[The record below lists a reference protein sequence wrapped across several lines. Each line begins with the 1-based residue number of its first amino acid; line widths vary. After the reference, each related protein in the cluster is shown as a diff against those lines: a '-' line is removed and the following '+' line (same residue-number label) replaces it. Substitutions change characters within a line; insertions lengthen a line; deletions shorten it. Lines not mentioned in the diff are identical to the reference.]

1 MAAKHVSITL
11 TDRKYAAT
19 VDGGPS
25 FFVGRKV
32 SYEGNWGLM
41 NIVTLPDD
49 VYSPDSYRTKYGF
62 WADFLHPI
70 VQCES
75 GGAFQ
80 CLNTYD
86 RARFTFGF
94 LQYAAHVPDG
104 DFVRFFRT
112 LLVTMPAADYFP
124 ELVVHDNVIC
134 KESQTGFTPLET
146 PESTQPLQDFLNPS
160 LNEVEEA
167 EVIQSAKFVHWSLNE
182 AEHRELQVQCGVDH
196 MKKAMQQYAKTYSL
210 DGSLDKI
217 CLVIADIHHQGRGKK
232 IEVFDALDTGGD
244 TDKAYTNLLEIG
256 KVFYPDRIETL
267 RSTIDAMVNDGT
279 LGQRKYDATISD
291 FVPLIAS
298 PDAGQHNN
306 NDSRRLR
313 RSTRTRAGT
322 LTKRSESKR

>member
-1 MAAKHVSITL
+1 MAAKHVSIAFS
-11 TDRKYAAT
+11 DRKYEAT

-25 FFVGRKV
+25 FVVGRKV

-41 NIVTLPDD
+41 NILSLPGA
-49 VYSPDSYRTKYGF
+49 VYSPDAYRNKYGF

-75 GGAFQ
+75 GGSFQ

-104 DFVRFFRT
+104 DFVRFLRK
-112 LLVTMPAADYFP
+112 LLVTIPAADYFP

-134 KESQTGFTPLET
+134 KDSLTGFTPLET
-146 PESTQPLQDFLNPS
+146 LDSTLPLQDFLNPS
-160 LNEVEEA
+160 LDEVEES

-182 AEHRELQVQCGVDH
+182 PEHHELQVQCGVDH
-196 MKKAMQQYAKTYSL
+196 MKKAMKQYAKTYSL
-210 DGSLDKI
+210 DGTLDKI

-232 IEVFDALDTGGD
+232 VEVFDALDTGGD

-256 KVFYPDRIETL
+256 KAFYKERIDTL
-267 RSTIDAMVNDGT
+267 RSAIDAMVSDGT
-279 LGQRKYDATISD
+279 LGQRKYDATIGD
-291 FVPLIAS
+291 FVPLNAT
-298 PDAGQHNN
+298 PDAGQNIT
-306 NDSRRLR
+306 DSRPPR
-313 RSTRTRAGT
+313 RSTRSRPGASAR
-322 LTKRSESKR
+322 RSKPQR